1 MALNIKFRP
10 RAERDLVDIWDYT
23 AATWSEDQA
32 LSYLESLKAAVD
44 LLAEFPEMARRRA
57 EFTPAVR
64 LHPVREHI
72 VVYRVEDNA
81 LEIIRILHSRS
92 NWSALLA
99 E

>member
-1 MALNIKFRP
+1 MVLDIKFRP
-10 RAERDLVDIWDYT
+10 QAEQDLVEIWDYT
-23 AATWSEDQA
+23 ASTWSEDQA
-32 LSYLESLKAAVD
+32 LSYLEGLKAAVD
-44 LLAEFPEMARRRA
+44 LLAEYPEMARRRA

-72 VVYRVEDNA
+72 VVYRAEDNA

-92 NWSALLA
+92 NWAALLA